1 MYLNKEMEMQVKSIK
16 RSLSKY
22 HQRDY
27 HYTMDELDLFIEEF
41 MALQQGATKLTPL
54 EARLLMG
61 QVNISYDIS
70 RERKLP
76 GIIVSNRLIFLYVND
91 WFVIGCFQ
99 PSFIILIR
107 FF

>member
-1 MYLNKEMEMQVKSIK
+1 MFLNKEREMQVKNIK

-41 MALQQGATKLTPL
+41 MALQQGTTKLTPL

-76 GIIVSNRLIFLYVND
+76 IETRYYGELLSRLIKSY
-91 WFVIGCFQ
+91 GH
-99 PSFIILIR
+99 
-107 FF
+107 

>member
-1 MYLNKEMEMQVKSIK
+1 MQVKSIK

-41 MALQQGATKLTPL
+41 MALQKGTTKLTPL

-70 RERKLP
+70 IERKLP
-76 GIIVSNRLIFLYVND
+76 IETRYYGELLSRLIKSY
-91 WFVIGCFQ
+91 GH
-99 PSFIILIR
+99 
-107 FF
+107 

>member
-1 MYLNKEMEMQVKSIK
+1 MKTKKKKSDKVLRMFLNKEMEMQVKSIK

-41 MALQQGATKLTPL
+41 MALQNGTNKLSPL
-54 EARLLMG
+54 EARILMQ
-61 QVNISYDIS
+61 QVQISYDIS

-76 GIIVSNRLIFLYVND
+76 IETRYYGELLSRLIKSY
-91 WFVIGCFQ
+91 GH
-99 PSFIILIR
+99 
-107 FF
+107 

>member
-1 MYLNKEMEMQVKSIK
+1 MFLEKEREMQVKNIK

-22 HQRDY
+22 HLRDY

-41 MALQQGATKLTPL
+41 MALQQGTKKLTPL

-70 RERKLP
+70 IERKLP
-76 GIIVSNRLIFLYVND
+76 IETRYYGELLSRLIKSY
-91 WFVIGCFQ
+91 GH
-99 PSFIILIR
+99 
-107 FF
+107 

>member
-1 MYLNKEMEMQVKSIK
+1 MFLNREMEMKMKNIK
-16 RSLSKY
+16 RSLSNY

-41 MALQQGATKLTPL
+41 MALQQGTTKLTPL

-76 GIIVSNRLIFLYVND
+76 IETRYYGELLSRLIKSY
-91 WFVIGCFQ
+91 GH
-99 PSFIILIR
+99 
-107 FF
+107 

>member
-1 MYLNKEMEMQVKSIK
+1 MKTKKKKIPDKVLRMFLDKELEMEVKNFK
-16 RSLSKY
+16 RNLSKH

-41 MALQQGATKLTPL
+41 MALQKGTTKLTPL

-61 QVNISYDIS
+61 QVHISYDIS

-76 GIIVSNRLIFLYVND
+76 IETRYYGELLSRLIKSY
-91 WFVIGCFQ
+91 GH
-99 PSFIILIR
+99 
-107 FF
+107 

>member
-1 MYLNKEMEMQVKSIK
+1 MFLEKEREMQVKNIK

-41 MALQQGATKLTPL
+41 MALQQGTTKLTPL

-70 RERKLP
+70 IERKLP
-76 GIIVSNRLIFLYVND
+76 IETRYYGELLSRLIKSY
-91 WFVIGCFQ
+91 GH
-99 PSFIILIR
+99 
-107 FF
+107 

>member
-1 MYLNKEMEMQVKSIK
+1 MFLIKEREMQMKNIK

-22 HQRDY
+22 HERDY

-41 MALQQGATKLTPL
+41 MALQKGTTKLTPL

-70 RERKLP
+70 IERKLP
-76 GIIVSNRLIFLYVND
+76 IETRYYGELLSRLIKSY
-91 WFVIGCFQ
+91 GH
-99 PSFIILIR
+99 
-107 FF
+107 

>member
-1 MYLNKEMEMQVKSIK
+1 MQVKNIK

-22 HQRDY
+22 HLRDY

-41 MALQQGATKLTPL
+41 MALQQGTKKLTPL

-70 RERKLP
+70 IERKLP
-76 GIIVSNRLIFLYVND
+76 IETRYYGELLSRLIKSY
-91 WFVIGCFQ
+91 GH
-99 PSFIILIR
+99 
-107 FF
+107 

>member
-1 MYLNKEMEMQVKSIK
+1 MFLNKEMEMQVKSIK

-41 MALQQGATKLTPL
+41 MALQKGTTKLTPL

-61 QVNISYDIS
+61 QVHISYDIS

-76 GIIVSNRLIFLYVND
+76 IETRYYGELLSRLIKSY
-91 WFVIGCFQ
+91 GH
-99 PSFIILIR
+99 
-107 FF
+107 

>member
-1 MYLNKEMEMQVKSIK
+1 MFLNKEMEMQVKNIK

-22 HQRDY
+22 HERDY

-41 MALQQGATKLTPL
+41 MALQKGATKLTPL

-70 RERKLP
+70 IERKLP
-76 GIIVSNRLIFLYVND
+76 IETRYYGELLSRLIKSY
-91 WFVIGCFQ
+91 GH
-99 PSFIILIR
+99 
-107 FF
+107 

>member
-1 MYLNKEMEMQVKSIK
+1 MFLNKEMEMQVKSIK

-41 MALQQGATKLTPL
+41 MALQQGTTKLTPL

-70 RERKLP
+70 IERKLP
-76 GIIVSNRLIFLYVND
+76 IETRYYGELLSRLIKSY
-91 WFVIGCFQ
+91 GH
-99 PSFIILIR
+99 
-107 FF
+107 

>member
-1 MYLNKEMEMQVKSIK
+1 MFLNKEMEMQVKSIK

-61 QVNISYDIS
+61 QVHISYDIS
-70 RERKLP
+70 IERKLP
-76 GIIVSNRLIFLYVND
+76 IETRYYGELLSRLIKSY
-91 WFVIGCFQ
+91 GH
-99 PSFIILIR
+99 
-107 FF
+107 

>member
-1 MYLNKEMEMQVKSIK
+1 MKTKKKKSDKVLRMFLNKEMEMQVKSIK

-41 MALQQGATKLTPL
+41 MALQKGTTKLTPL
-54 EARLLMG
+54 EARLLIE

-70 RERKLP
+70 KERKLP
-76 GIIVSNRLIFLYVND
+76 IETRYYGELLSRLIKSY
-91 WFVIGCFQ
+91 GH
-99 PSFIILIR
+99 
-107 FF
+107 

>member
-1 MYLNKEMEMQVKSIK
+1 MKTKKKKSDKVLRMFLNKEMEMQVKSIK

-41 MALQQGATKLTPL
+41 MALQKGTTKLTPL
-54 EARLLMG
+54 EARLLME

-76 GIIVSNRLIFLYVND
+76 IETRYYGELLSRLIKSY
-91 WFVIGCFQ
+91 GH
-99 PSFIILIR
+99 
-107 FF
+107 

>member
-1 MYLNKEMEMQVKSIK
+1 MKTKKKKSDKVLKMFLNKEMEMQVKSIK

-41 MALQQGATKLTPL
+41 MALQQGTTKLTPL

-61 QVNISYDIS
+61 QVHISYDIS

-76 GIIVSNRLIFLYVND
+76 IETRYYGELLSRLIKSY
-91 WFVIGCFQ
+91 GH
-99 PSFIILIR
+99 
-107 FF
+107 

>member
-1 MYLNKEMEMQVKSIK
+1 MFLEKEREMQVKNIK

-22 HQRDY
+22 HSRDY

-41 MALQQGATKLTPL
+41 MALQQGTTKLTPL

-70 RERKLP
+70 IERKLP
-76 GIIVSNRLIFLYVND
+76 IETRYYGELLSRLIKSY
-91 WFVIGCFQ
+91 GH
-99 PSFIILIR
+99 
-107 FF
+107 